1 MNIECMKRARINIDL
16 TLNHEILG
24 NDDNVGLIIF
34 Y

>member
-1 MNIECMKRARINIDL
+1 MNIECMKRARINI
-16 TLNHEILG
+16 LNHEILG

>member
-1 MNIECMKRARINIDL
+1 MNIECMKRARINII
-16 TLNHEILG
+16 LNHEILG